1 MNLLESMNRVMQY
14 IEDHLTEKIDSEV
27 LAKTIGCSQWY
38 LQRIFVSVTDI
49 SLSEYIR
56 RRRLTCAAFDL
67 QSTDAGILDIAL
79 KYGYQ
84 SPDAFT
90 RAFKNMHGVTPSR
103 SRELGTVL
111 KAYAPITF
119 VLSLKG
125 VVAMNYRIEEKGKMR
140 VIGKKKWFSMENGE
154 QLQEIPKMWDELTEE
169 ECGQLMELAGDSEK
183 KLLGLCAEM
192 YDGGF
197 DYWIGTFSE
206 KECPKDLGVLDI
218 EAGTWAIFEAVGP
231 MRPLPSNLQVVTQ
244 RIFSEWF
251 PNSGYEHAPSPEIEA
266 YSEGDMMAPD
276 YKSEVWIPV
285 VKK

>member
-1 MNLLESMNRVMQY
+1 MNLLESMNQVMQY
-14 IEDHLTEKIDSEV
+14 IENHLTEKIDPEM

-67 QSTDAGILDIAL
+67 QSTEAGILDIAL

-140 VIGKKKWFSMENGE
+140 VIGKKKWFSMENGG
-154 QLQEIPKMWDELTEE
+154 QMQEIPKMWDELTEE
-169 ECGQLMELAGDSEK
+169 ECGRLMALSNDCDRK
-183 KLLGLCAEM
+183 ILGLCANM
-192 YDGGF
+192 YNGGF
-197 DYWIGTFSE
+197 DYWIGVFSE
-206 KECPKDLGVLDI
+206 KECPDDLEEIDI
-218 EAGTWAIFEAVGP
+218 EVGTWAIFEAVGP
-231 MRPLPSNLQVVTQ
+231 MRPLPNNLQEVTQ

-251 PNSGYEHAPSPEIEA
+251 PNSGYEHAQAPEIEA
-266 YSEGDMMAPD
+266 YFDGDMMASD
-276 YKSEVWIPV
+276 YKSEIWIPV